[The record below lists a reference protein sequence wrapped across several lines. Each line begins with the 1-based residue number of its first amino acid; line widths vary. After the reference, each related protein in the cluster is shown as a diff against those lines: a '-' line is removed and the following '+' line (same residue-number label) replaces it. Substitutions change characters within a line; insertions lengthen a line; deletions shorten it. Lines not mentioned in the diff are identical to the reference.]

1 MRRSSDPPLD
11 INDWHAITRST
22 RRTIAVELF
31 SRLTDSQ
38 QKNNRVN
45 YTSSVRFYI
54 QYYLLKMKMIV
65 LKKSFILSNRKAVS
79 YNSSL

>member
-22 RRTIAVELF
+22 RRTIAVELY
-31 SRLTDSQ
+31 SQ
-38 QKNNRVN
+38 QQTNRVN
-45 YTSSVRFYI
+45 YTASVRFYT